1 MLFFPSNISSPI
13 AETDHKNGVCS
24 TLRNS
29 LNERRQTRDVIALI
43 GTSAILNALSIL
55 PISGLIQ
62 QQTLVER
69 LPIEQIIEPISLGL
83 ELVGVAIIVYGA
95 LVSLAFLIQVE
106 SRDRK
111 QAGLNQHSVKQQFTS
126 RILTGLEFFIAGD
139 VLKTILNPT
148 LQSLEVVAVIVAIR
162 AALTFL
168 LNRELRQ
175 EEAVR
180 RASQRGLDAAEG
192 RSNSEKSPRH
202 ADDINPKSGADT
214 EA

>member
-1 MLFFPSNISSPI
+1 M
-13 AETDHKNGVCS
+13 
-24 TLRNS
+24 
-29 LNERRQTRDVIALI
+29 
-43 GTSAILNALSIL
+43 
-55 PISGLIQ
+55 
-62 QQTLVER
+62 
-69 LPIEQIIEPISLGL
+69 
-83 ELVGVAIIVYGA
+83 GVAIIVYGA

-168 LNRELRQ
+168 LNRELRD
-175 EEAVR
+175 EEKVR
-180 RASQRGLDAAEG
+180 NAGQKGLDAAEG
-192 RSNSEKSPRH
+192 RRGSEEDTSKH
-202 ADDINPKSGADT
+202 ADDDHKSRT
-214 EA
+214 EKET